1 MSHLTILYVAS
12 VPSSTAFYETVLGVP
27 PVESTPGF
35 ALFPLSEGSMLGL
48 WSRDSVVP
56 PIQGPSAGFELAFE
70 HGDIASLQ
78 SFRDSCWNA
87 GAKVI
92 QDIVEVDFGTTFAV
106 TDPDGHR
113 LRGLVQPAQVSV
125 AA

>member
-12 VPSSTAFYETVLGVP
+12 VPASAAFYESVLGAPAMDV
-27 PVESTPGF
+27 SPGF
-35 ALFPLSEGSMLGL
+35 AMFRLSEASMLGL
-48 WSRDSVVP
+48 WERDAVKPAVE
-56 PIQGPSAGFELAFE
+56 GPSAGFELAFE
-70 HGDIASLQ
+70 HVDLAGLQ
-78 SFRDSCWNA
+78 SFRDTCWNA

-106 TDPDGHR
+106 VDPDGHR
-113 LRGLVQPAQVSV
+113 LRGLVQPAQASM

>member
-12 VPSSTAFYETVLGVP
+12 VPASTAFYESVLGVS
-27 PVESTPGF
+27 PVESSPGF
-35 ALFPLSEGSMLGL
+35 AMFPLSEGSMLGL
-48 WSRDSVVP
+48 WERDAVKPSVE
-56 PIQGPSAGFELAFE
+56 GPSAGFELAFE
-70 HGDIASLQ
+70 HADLAGLQ
-78 SFRDSCWNA
+78 SFRDTCWNS

>member
-12 VPSSTAFYETVLGVP
+12 VPASVAFYESILGVP
-27 PVESTPGF
+27 PVESAPGF
-35 ALFPLSEGSMLGL
+35 ALFPLCEGSMLGL

-56 PIQGPSAGFELAFE
+56 RIEGPSAGFELAFE
-70 HGDIASLQ
+70 HADLAGLQ
-78 SFRDSCWNA
+78 SFRDTCWNA

-92 QDIVEVDFGTTFAV
+92 QDIVEVDFGTTFSAV
-106 TDPDGHR
+106 DPDGHR
-113 LRGLVQPAQVSV
+113 LRGLVQTMQASV

>member
-12 VPSSTAFYETVLGVP
+12 VPASTTFYEKVLGTP
-27 PVESTPGF
+27 PLESSPGF
-35 ALFPLSEGSMLGL
+35 AMFALSEGSMLGL
-48 WSRDSVVP
+48 WKRDAVAP
-56 PIQGPSAGFELAFE
+56 PVEGPSSGFELAFE
-70 HGDIASLQ
+70 KADLDALQ
-78 SFRDSCWNA
+78 TFRDTCWNA
-87 GAKVI
+87 GGKVI

-106 TDPDGHR
+106 ADPDGHR